1 MGNTFSYKG
10 FQGSYVRAFITNV
23 YGETCTQPISFIDKN
38 VSVDIEETEATTLSL
53 VVFPNPTTDD
63 VNVFMN
69 ESEIES
75 EINVYDLNGKQVIS
89 TEVAGAVT
97 KIPTS
102 ILPNGMYIVK
112 SGERTA
118 KFIKK

>member
-1 MGNTFSYKG
+1 
-10 FQGSYVRAFITNV
+10 VRAFITNA
-23 YGETCTQPISFIDKN
+23 YGETCTQPIGFVDKN
-38 VSVDIEETEATTLSL
+38 APVGIEETDGVTLSL
-53 VVFPNPTTDD
+53 VVFPNPTTED

-69 ESEIES
+69 ESDQES
-75 EINVYDLNGKQVIS
+75 EINIYDINGKQVIS
-89 TEVAGAVT
+89 KAVEGAVT